1 MQLRVYTMNPTKLLG
16 GLPSEF
22 MGMIAEVSIMKD
34 EILEHLK
41 TKPENTFRTVN
52 TVVKKLPFGKY
63 RYRTHYAT
71 DGRDKRKIGKD
82 ALETIAANL
91 SIYPGIRWNDRL
103 TDRVTMIR
111 STWDATYFYSEDVD
125 WITMVNLVDSRFI
138 KKIEY
143 FTVEKELDK
152 ESN

>member
-1 MQLRVYTMNPTKLLG
+1 MTLRVYTTNPVKLLG
-16 GLPSEF
+16 GLPNEF
-22 MGMIAEVSIMKD
+22 MGMISEVALMKD
-34 EILEHLK
+34 EVYGHLR

-71 DGRDKRKIGKD
+71 DGRDKRKIGKE
-82 ALETIAANL
+82 ALETLAANL
-91 SIYPGIRWNDRL
+91 SIYPGIKWDERL
-103 TDRVTMIR
+103 TDRVTIMRTI
-111 STWDATYFYSEDVD
+111 WDKMYFYSEDVD
-125 WITMVNLVDSRFI
+125 WLTMVNLVDSRFI

-143 FTVEKELDK
+143 FTVENELDK